1 MDIANEI
8 QMMDLLYLNVKLL
21 DSIGNCG
28 KFLISDTW
36 SPKGSPMLRDIQSRQ
51 ITWPTPSHPISKSY
65 ANVASLRTYHNQRV
79 DTRMYFLLEAC
90 VTYFMA

>member
-36 SPKGSPMLRDIQSRQ
+36 SPKGSPMLRQSRQ
-51 ITWPTPSHPISKSY
+51 ITWPTPCHPISKSY
-65 ANVASLRTYHNQRV
+65 ANVANLRTYDNQRV
-79 DTRMYFLLEAC
+79 DTSWMYFLQEAC
-90 VTYFMA
+90 VTNFMA